1 MRIPKIN
8 ASSYKSK
15 NFESITE
22 TIDTDLLEPVTYD
35 YEIDPEDT
43 KEFPKIIRTIKT
55 LCRISFEY
63 KVMMKFL
70 KEHRDFYKT
79 AIYRGIVRTP
89 EKKFSVEVHH
99 IPFTLEDIV
108 VTVIY
113 KRIANGESLKIL
125 DICDEVMR
133 IHYEGIVGLVPL
145 DKTTHALIHS
155 ENAPEVFYPLQFID
169 FGDFH
174 EFYRRYRKYIPDN
187 IKSAYSYHQDL
198 SMRFE
203 KLEDAI
209 PDYMRPKQLYWKGFV
224 SIEKFEELLDT
235 LKK

>member
-15 NFESITE
+15 DFESVTE
-22 TIDTDLLEPVTYD
+22 TIDVDLLERVIYD
-35 YEIDPEDT
+35 PDIDPEDT

-55 LCRISFEY
+55 MIRSSYEY
-63 KVMMKFL
+63 KNLMKFL

-89 EKKFSVEVHH
+89 EKKFTVEVHH
-99 IPFTLEDIV
+99 VPFVLEDIV
-108 VTVIY
+108 VTVIN
-113 KRIANGESLKIL
+113 KRMANGESLKFL
-125 DICDEVMR
+125 DICDEIMR
-133 IHYEGIVGLVPL
+133 LHYEGLVGLVPL

-169 FGDFH
+169 FGDYH
-174 EFYRRYRKYIPDN
+174 EFYKMYKKYIPDN
-187 IKSAYSYHQDL
+187 VKAAYSYHQDL

-209 PDYMRPKQLYWKGFV
+209 PDYMKPKQLYWRGFI
-224 SIEKFEELLDT
+224 SIDKFEELLDN

>member
-15 NFESITE
+15 DFESIIE
-22 TIDTDLLEPVTYD
+22 TIDVDLLERVKYVSD
-35 YEIDPEDT
+35 IDPDNT
-43 KEFPKIIRTIKT
+43 KEFPKIIKTIKT
-55 LCRISFEY
+55 MVRSSFEY
-63 KVMMKFL
+63 KNLMKFL
-70 KEHRDFYKT
+70 KEHRGFYKT
-79 AIYRGIVRTP
+79 AFYRGIVRTP

-99 IPFTLEDIV
+99 VPFVMEDIV
-108 VTVIY
+108 VTVIN
-113 KRIANGESLKIL
+113 KRMANGESLQFL
-125 DICDEVMR
+125 DICDEIMR
-133 IHYEGIVGLVPL
+133 LHYEGLVGLVPL

-174 EFYRRYRKYIPDN
+174 EFYRQYKKYIPDN
-187 IKSAYSYHQDL
+187 VKAAYSYHQDL

-203 KLEDAI
+203 KFEEAI
-209 PDYMRPKQLYWKGFV
+209 PDYMRPKQLYWRGFI
-224 SIEKFEELLDT
+224 SIEKFEELLDD